1 MKNFVKNYGIVLFG
15 IIFLLSTVSFILLIT
30 IGPNFGWSLRALSY
44 VWATLMVTSIIS
56 GTITFFWE
64 DISKK
69 F

>member
-30 IGPNFGWSLRALSY
+30 IGPNFGWSLRTLSY
-44 VWATLMVTSIIS
+44 LWATLMVTSIIS
-56 GTITFFWE
+56 GTVTFFWE
-64 DISKK
+64 DISEK